1 MYDFL
6 NNFKQRMKNV
16 SSSALL
22 HRSIVYKDTLSST
35 FGFTEY
41 DEQVNLVYLLL
52 RYIMDRSLK
61 EEYCTLDDMAVFL
74 EEINLDYFKKD
85 INRDSYVSL
94 ANFIVNEIVLNDGN
108 MTFFNCLNPDKKEFN
123 KVYVQLIG
131 HKRTRESNMATYYLT
146 DEGYNLLLSTFEF
159 EDNMN
164 LTVQELIFKTSLEN
178 KDYDKALNDVK
189 NIFALS
195 KKQVQLLLDNIVS
208 IKENIMTFTAEDYE
222 KSIQD
227 SIKVIKEQD
236 DKFKAHKEEIE
247 KRERDL
253 RVLHLEKEDSLDN
266 EEKAEIFNKLEKL
279 GEIKKELSKITFEH
293 SKIINVHFEFKD
305 VYTKALLSSIEYSKK
320 EMINI
325 KEDVEDLIIKDLSNL
340 DLIPML
346 MSPLYIKSIN
356 KEYNLM
362 ASLIPQKEKQSVVE
376 SSTEV
381 SLCMDETEYL
391 KEKEEK
397 ERKNKEKNDRYKN
410 VIRVL
415 FNHGVNNKLQ
425 FKLSDILDYLN
436 NEENK
441 DNYNLLVPDIYILRE
456 VLIELLFMKEFTI
469 EQLKKDIKKITKDS
483 NSEFSF
489 EPLRIIVDLVNE
501 EKDFKLINA
510 VKIKKPKDKEMISIA
525 KDGKSLK
532 AINIEFLF
540 ELKDYVEQKLD
551 I

>member
-6 NNFKQRMKNV
+6 DNFQQRMKNV
-16 SSSALL
+16 SASALL
-22 HRSIVYKDTLSST
+22 HRSVVYKDTLSST
-35 FGFTEY
+35 YGFTEY
-41 DEQVNLVYLLL
+41 DEQINLVYALL

-74 EEINLDYFKKD
+74 EEINLEYFKKD
-85 INRDSYVSL
+85 INRDSYIAL
-94 ANFIVNEIVLNDGN
+94 ANFIVNDIVLNDGN
-108 MTFFNCLNPDKKEFN
+108 MTFFNCLNPDKKDFN

-131 HKRTRESNMATYYLT
+131 HQRTRESNMATYYLT

-164 LTVQELIFKTSLEN
+164 LTVQELIFKKSLEN

-195 KKQVQLLLDNIVS
+195 KKQVQQLLDNIVR

-227 SIKVIKEQD
+227 SITVIKEQD

-247 KRERDL
+247 KREQDL
-253 RVLHLEKEDSLDN
+253 RDLHLEQEDSLDN
-266 EEKAEIFNKLEKL
+266 EEKMDIFSKLEKL
-279 GEIKKELSKITFEH
+279 GEIKKELSRITFEH
-293 SKIINVHFEFKD
+293 SKIINVHFEFKE

-340 DLIPML
+340 ELIPLL
-346 MSPLYIKSIN
+346 MSPLYVKNIEKQ
-356 KEYNLM
+356 YNLN
-362 ASLIPQKEKQSVVE
+362 SCLIPQKDKKVNDD

-381 SLCMDETEYL
+381 SLFMNEEEYL

-397 ERKNKEKNDRYKN
+397 EKKNREKNERYKN
-410 VIRVL
+410 VIKTL
-415 FNHGVNNKLQ
+415 FDYGVNNNTT
-425 FKLSDILDYLN
+425 FKLSDIIDYL
-436 NEENK
+436 EDTESS
-441 DNYNLLVPDIYILRE
+441 DIDLLIPDVYILRE
-456 VLIELLFMKEFTI
+456 VLIELLFMKDFTI
-469 EQLKKDIKKITKDS
+469 EQLKKDIKKMTKDS
-483 NSEFSF
+483 NGDFSF
-489 EPLRIIVDLVNE
+489 EPLRIIVDLVNNV
-501 EKDFKLINA
+501 KDFKLINSI
-510 VKIKKPKDKEMISIA
+510 KIKKPLDKEMITIG
-525 KDGKSLK
+525 KDDKTLK
-532 AINIEFLF
+532 ALNIEFIF
-540 ELKDYVEQKLD
+540 ELKDYVEQTLD

>member
-74 EEINLDYFKKD
+74 EEINLEYFKKD

-195 KKQVQLLLDNIVS
+195 KKQVQLLLDNIVR

-425 FKLSDILDYLN
+425 FKLSDILDNLN

-483 NSEFSF
+483 NGEFSF

-510 VKIKKPKDKEMISIA
+510 VKIKKPKDKEMINIA

>member
-6 NNFKQRMKNV
+6 NNFQQRMKNV

-74 EEINLDYFKKD
+74 EEINLEYFKKD

-195 KKQVQLLLDNIVS
+195 KKQVQLLLDNIVR

-247 KRERDL
+247 KRETDL

>member
-74 EEINLDYFKKD
+74 EEINLEYFKKD

-195 KKQVQLLLDNIVS
+195 KKQVQLLLDNIVR

-279 GEIKKELSKITFEH
+279 GEIKKDLSKIKFEH
-293 SKIINVHFEFKD
+293 SKIINLNFYFKYS
-305 VYTKALLSSIEYSKK
+305 VSS
-320 EMINI
+320 MH
-325 KEDVEDLIIKDLSNL
+325 KDT
-340 DLIPML
+340 
-346 MSPLYIKSIN
+346 
-356 KEYNLM
+356 
-362 ASLIPQKEKQSVVE
+362 SVDD
-376 SSTEV
+376 STT
-381 SLCMDETEYL
+381 LC
-391 KEKEEK
+391 
-397 ERKNKEKNDRYKN
+397 
-410 VIRVL
+410 
-415 FNHGVNNKLQ
+415 
-425 FKLSDILDYLN
+425 
-436 NEENK
+436 
-441 DNYNLLVPDIYILRE
+441 
-456 VLIELLFMKEFTI
+456 
-469 EQLKKDIKKITKDS
+469 
-483 NSEFSF
+483 FSF
-489 EPLRIIVDLVNE
+489 
-501 EKDFKLINA
+501 
-510 VKIKKPKDKEMISIA
+510 
-525 KDGKSLK
+525 
-532 AINIEFLF
+532 
-540 ELKDYVEQKLD
+540 
-551 I
+551 

>member
-6 NNFKQRMKNV
+6 NNFQQRMKNV

-74 EEINLDYFKKD
+74 EEINLEYFKKD
-85 INRDSYVSL
+85 INRDSYVTL

-123 KVYVQLIG
+123 KFCVQLIG

-195 KKQVQLLLDNIVS
+195 KKQVQLLLDNIVR

-247 KRERDL
+247 KRERNL

-325 KEDVEDLIIKDLSNL
+325 KEDIEDLVIKDLSNL

-346 MSPLYIKSIN
+346 MSPLYIKNIE

-362 ASLIPQKEKQSVVE
+362 ASLIPQKERQSVVE

-410 VIRVL
+410 VIKVL

-425 FKLSDILDYLN
+425 FKLSDLLDYLN

-441 DNYNLLVPDIYILRE
+441 DNYDLLVPDVFILRE

-510 VKIKKPKDKEMISIA
+510 VKIKKPKDKEMITIS
-525 KDGKSLK
+525 KDDKSLK

>member
-74 EEINLDYFKKD
+74 EEINLEYFKKD

-195 KKQVQLLLDNIVS
+195 KKQVQLLLDNIVR

-425 FKLSDILDYLN
+425 FKLSDILDNLN

>member
-74 EEINLDYFKKD
+74 EEINLEYFKKD

-195 KKQVQLLLDNIVS
+195 KKQVQLLLDNIVR

-441 DNYNLLVPDIYILRE
+441 DNYNLLIPDIYILRE

>member
-74 EEINLDYFKKD
+74 EEINLEYFKKD

-195 KKQVQLLLDNIVS
+195 KKQVQLLLDNIVR

-441 DNYNLLVPDIYILRE
+441 DNYNLLIPDIYILRE

-483 NSEFSF
+483 NGEFSF

-510 VKIKKPKDKEMISIA
+510 VKIKKPKDKEMINIA

>member
-74 EEINLDYFKKD
+74 EEINLEYFKKD

-195 KKQVQLLLDNIVS
+195 KKQVQLLLDNIVR

-425 FKLSDILDYLN
+425 FKLSDILDYSN

>member
-74 EEINLDYFKKD
+74 EEINLEYFKKD

-195 KKQVQLLLDNIVS
+195 KKQVQLLLDNIVR

-293 SKIINVHFEFKD
+293 SKIINVHFEFID
-305 VYTKALLSSIEYSKK
+305 VYTKAFLSSIEYSKK

>member
-74 EEINLDYFKKD
+74 EEINLEYFKKD

-195 KKQVQLLLDNIVS
+195 KKQVQLLLDNIVR

-362 ASLIPQKEKQSVVE
+362 ASLIPQKEKQSVAE

-436 NEENK
+436 NKENK

>member
-6 NNFKQRMKNV
+6 NNFQQRMKNV

-74 EEINLDYFKKD
+74 EEINLEYFKKD

-195 KKQVQLLLDNIVS
+195 KKQVQLLLDNIVR

-253 RVLHLEKEDSLDN
+253 RVLHLEKEDSLNN

-510 VKIKKPKDKEMISIA
+510 VKIKKPKDKEMINIA

>member
-74 EEINLDYFKKD
+74 EEINLEYFKKD

-195 KKQVQLLLDNIVS
+195 KKQVQLLLDNIVR

-425 FKLSDILDYLN
+425 FKLSDILDNLN

-456 VLIELLFMKEFTI
+456 VIIELLFMKEFTI

-489 EPLRIIVDLVNE
+489 
-501 EKDFKLINA
+501 
-510 VKIKKPKDKEMISIA
+510 
-525 KDGKSLK
+525 
-532 AINIEFLF
+532 
-540 ELKDYVEQKLD
+540 
-551 I
+551 

>member
-6 NNFKQRMKNV
+6 NNFQQRMKNV

-74 EEINLDYFKKD
+74 EEINLEYFKKD
-85 INRDSYVSL
+85 INRDSYVTL

-195 KKQVQLLLDNIVS
+195 KKQVQLLLDNIVR

-247 KRERDL
+247 KRERNL

-325 KEDVEDLIIKDLSNL
+325 KEDIEDLVIKDLSNL

-346 MSPLYIKSIN
+346 MSPLYIKNIE

-362 ASLIPQKEKQSVVE
+362 ASLIPQKERQSVVE

-410 VIRVL
+410 VIKVL

-425 FKLSDILDYLN
+425 FKLSDLLDYLN
-436 NEENK
+436 DEENK
-441 DNYNLLVPDIYILRE
+441 DNYDLLVPDVFILRE

-510 VKIKKPKDKEMISIA
+510 VKIKKPKDKEMITIA
-525 KDGKSLK
+525 KDDKSLK

>member
-6 NNFKQRMKNV
+6 NNFQQRMKNV

-74 EEINLDYFKKD
+74 EEINLEYFKKD
-85 INRDSYVSL
+85 INRDSYVTL

-123 KVYVQLIG
+123 KFCVQLIG

-195 KKQVQLLLDNIVS
+195 KKQVQLLLDNIVR

-247 KRERDL
+247 KRERNL

-325 KEDVEDLIIKDLSNL
+325 KEDIEDLVIKDLSNL

-346 MSPLYIKSIN
+346 MSPLYIKNIE

-362 ASLIPQKEKQSVVE
+362 ASLIPQKERQSVVE

-410 VIRVL
+410 VIKVL

-425 FKLSDILDYLN
+425 FKLSDLLDYLN

-441 DNYNLLVPDIYILRE
+441 DNYDLLVPDVFILRE

-510 VKIKKPKDKEMISIA
+510 VKIKKPKDKEMITIA
-525 KDGKSLK
+525 KDDKSLK

>member
-74 EEINLDYFKKD
+74 EEINLEYFKKD

-195 KKQVQLLLDNIVS
+195 KKQVQLLLDNIVR

>member
-74 EEINLDYFKKD
+74 EEINLEYFKKD

-195 KKQVQLLLDNIVS
+195 KKQVQLLLDNIVR

-510 VKIKKPKDKEMISIA
+510 VKIKKPKDKEMINIA